1 MMTDDLTVPG
11 SPFVGNSE
19 IATLMRSLD
28 WSKTSIGAVE
38 SWPSSLRTSVSICLA
53 SRFPIIIF
61 WGQNLIQ
68 FYNDAY
74 RPILG
79 TTKHP
84 QAIGQQGCQCWPEI
98 WNVIGP
104 MLEGV
109 LATGEAIW
117 SDDQMFLLDRNG
129 YLEEC
134 YFTFSYSPI
143 FDEKGKVGGIFTTVT
158 ETTERVINERRLQ
171 LLQKLA
177 AQAAATKT
185 IEEACSLPLQSLSQ
199 NLADIPWALLYRV
212 EADEKRAY
220 LVATTGIAANA
231 IATPEYIELNESEG
245 EQQIWPLARVKETRE
260 AQIVAEKSPPSA
272 LVMPILLSEKQQLA
286 AFLIL
291 AINSQRKFDSE
302 YRGFFELV
310 ANHITTAIANAYQAN
325 YHLKMAQMQQ
335 EAAERERSL
344 REASEAARQE
354 AEDAYNQLHQIL
366 ESMTDGFIA
375 LDRDWRII
383 YQNAAAEQI
392 NQKSRS
398 EVIGKTHWEEWPASL
413 GTNVEQQYR
422 RATSEQIPV
431 HFEHHYYSPPNYDVW
446 LEIHAYPS
454 EHGLGIFFRDISDRK
469 QLLEELEIEQNRLQ
483 AVLQQMPAGVMIA
496 DAKSGRLVFVN
507 EQVER
512 IIGHA
517 YKLNLPLEEYDR
529 MVQFDGFYPDG
540 RRYEP
545 NEWPLARSL
554 LTGEVIAGEEIEI
567 VRSDGSHTFIEVNST
582 PVVDGRGQIVSV
594 VVVFQNISDRKQS
607 QAAIS
612 EQERRYRY
620 IFESVG
626 ISVWQEDWS
635 QVKRAIAQLKAEGVQ
650 DFRTYFAEHR
660 EFVQQAIGLVRLV
673 DVNEITVKMF
683 EAQDKKQLL
692 NSLYQIFLPE
702 TTEIFVE
709 ELLALAAGETFFS
722 GETVLTTLQGKRLDI
737 LLTLTLPPESESFA
751 GIIVTL
757 ADISERKQAE
767 LALKK
772 SETLLN
778 AFLAASPVGLAFLD
792 RDLRYRHA
800 NEAIA
805 AINGLPL
812 ETHLGRT
819 LGEVLP
825 DWASLLTEIFQ
836 QVMETKEPL
845 LNWEISG
852 HATPE
857 ADYRHCLVNFY
868 PVCLPDGDVL
878 GVGITSIDITQ
889 LKKTEQALIESEA
902 IAKARAKE
910 LETFMEIVPAA
921 LWIAR
926 DPNCNQMTANRAA
939 YEMIRQPFGS
949 VATATPA
956 DGKYPFDFKQQKN
969 GQDIPPSDLPIQ
981 LAARTGQI
989 VEEELELVFNDGEVK
1004 YIYGKAVPLQN
1015 ELGVV
1020 QGAIGAYL
1028 DVTERKQTLMQLQE
1042 QARELSQMNTVLT
1055 QTTTLLTKRNQEL
1068 DKFAYVVSHD
1078 LKAPLRAISH
1088 LSVWLEEDLDGKLNE
1103 ESQRHMK
1110 LLRGRV
1116 YRMDNLLDGLL
1127 AYSRIGR
1134 SEVAKEMVDVN
1145 RLLAEVINSLAPPAT
1160 FKIEICSPMPTF
1172 VTKKLLLAQV
1182 FSHLISNAIKHGDR
1196 PGGTIQIFV
1205 SNWRQNYEFSVVDN
1219 GEGIAPE
1226 YHEKIFTI
1234 FQTLKARDVEEN
1246 TGVGLAIVKKI
1257 VETEGG
1263 AIAVESELGK
1273 GTTFRFTWPKE

>member
-1 MMTDDLTVPG
+1 MMTDDLSVPG
-11 SPFVGNSE
+11 NPFVGNSE
-19 IATLMRSLD
+19 MATLMRSLD

-171 LLQKLA
+171 LLQELA

-220 LVATTGIAANA
+220 LVATTGIAADA

-260 AQIVAEKSPPSA
+260 AQIFAEKSPPSA

-325 YHLKMAQMQQ
+325 YHLKMSQMQQ

-366 ESMTDGFIA
+366 ESMTDGF
-375 LDRDWRII
+375 
-383 YQNAAAEQI
+383 
-392 NQKSRS
+392 
-398 EVIGKTHWEEWPASL
+398 V
-413 GTNVEQQYR
+413 V
-422 RATSEQIPV
+422 
-431 HFEHHYYSPPNYDVW
+431 
-446 LEIHAYPS
+446 
-454 EHGLGIFFRDISDRK
+454 FRD
-469 QLLEELEIEQNRLQ
+469 
-483 AVLQQMPAGVMIA
+483 
-496 DAKSGRLVFVN
+496 
-507 EQVER
+507 
-512 IIGHA
+512 
-517 YKLNLPLEEYDR
+517 
-529 MVQFDGFYPDG
+529 
-540 RRYEP
+540 
-545 NEWPLARSL
+545 
-554 LTGEVIAGEEIEI
+554 
-567 VRSDGSHTFIEVNST
+567 
-582 PVVDGRGQIVSV
+582 
-594 VVVFQNISDRKQS
+594 ISDRKQS

-692 NSLYQIFLPE
+692 NSLHQIFLPE

-868 PVCLPDGDVL
+868 PLCLPDGDVL

-981 LAARTGQI
+981 RAARTGQI